1 MFSFSI
7 KELKPGGKLAA
18 KCLLPVAIFAACS
31 MAGPAWAGLF
41 DDTGARQQ
49 IDELKRELQGRM
61 ETVSNGQLD
70 LASQNEELRAE
81 VARLRGQ
88 VEMLLN
94 EIESLKTRQHD
105 FYVDLNN
112 RLGKFETN
120 APGTAASAG
129 GAAPGSYE
137 SALNFLKE
145 GRSAEALAEF
155 NTFIGSHPESDN
167 LPDAYFW
174 AGTAALQTK
183 DVAAASKHFNVVLS
197 RWPKSAVAPDA
208 MLGLANG
215 QIAIGDQ
222 RNARRTLN
230 SLVERYPSSDA
241 AKTAKQHLSAR

>member
-1 MFSFSI
+1 MKCFLPLAMAAAFS
-7 KELKPGGKLAA
+7 
-18 KCLLPVAIFAACS
+18 VAT
-31 MAGPAWAGLF
+31 PAWAGLF
-41 DDTGARQQ
+41 DDAGARQQ

-88 VEMLLN
+88 VEILLN

-105 FYVDLNN
+105 FYVDLNT
-112 RLGKFETN
+112 RLSKFETN
-120 APGTAASAG
+120 AQATAAASGNG

-145 GRSAEALAEF
+145 GRPAEALAEF
-155 NTFIGSHPESDN
+155 NTFIGNNPESSN

-183 DVAAASKHFNVVLS
+183 NVAAASKHFNAVLS
-197 RWPKSAVAPDA
+197 RWPKSSVAPDA

-222 RNARRTLN
+222 RTARRTLN
-230 SLVERYPSSDA
+230 SLIERYPSSDA

>member
-1 MFSFSI
+1 MKCF
-7 KELKPGGKLAA
+7 LPLA
-18 KCLLPVAIFAACS
+18 IAAVFS
-31 MAGPAWAGLF
+31 MAMPAWAGLF
-41 DDTGARQQ
+41 DDAGARQQ

-88 VEMLLN
+88 VEILLN

-112 RLGKFETN
+112 RLSKFEAN
-120 APGTAASAG
+120 AQAPAAPGNG
-129 GAAPGSYE
+129 GAASGSYE

-145 GRSAEALAEF
+145 GRPAEALAEF
-155 NTFIGSHPESDN
+155 NTFIGNNPESGN

-183 DVAAASKHFNVVLS
+183 NVAAASKHFNVVLS
-197 RWPKSAVAPDA
+197 RWPKSSVAPDA

-222 RNARRTLN
+222 RTARRTLN
-230 SLVERYPSSDA
+230 SLIERYPSSDA